1 MNIRFSNAF
10 DSAAVQKMPAAIRN
24 SDARLRLILSLIA
37 VGALVVLVW
46 LASTLWHSLFA
57 PAAGRKADTAP
68 PVKIAAVT
76 QNDVTVTE
84 HTLGTVVANATVQ
97 ITARVTGQMMSASFK
112 EGDIVHT
119 GDVLFQIDPRP
130 YQASLA
136 QARAQ
141 MAKDQASLVSAQN
154 DETRYTAL
162 AAQGAATKQQV
173 DQAVAAAKGFAATVQ
188 SDRAVIEMAA
198 LNVGYTTIRSPI
210 DGKTGPILIQ
220 PGNMVT
226 TSGGSNSSPTASAP
240 STTSIGGTTT
250 SGGTSANPLVVIT
263 QIQPVKVSFSLAQAD
278 LPRIQDRVRAGGLT
292 ASIDRHDAS
301 GKLIQA
307 PVDFI
312 GNAVSNTTGTI
323 ELRATYIN
331 ADASLVPGQLVDV
344 TVALNTLPHA
354 LIVPHQAVNLGPD
367 GRYVY
372 ALDKNANAELV
383 PVTVLFDSGAT
394 TAVSGKLKP
403 GEKIIT
409 DGQIRVIPGK
419 PVSVVKA
426 HTGAGGK

>member
-1 MNIRFSNAF
+1 MNIRFSNAL
-10 DSAAVQKMPAAIRN
+10 DSAAVQKMPAAIR
-24 SDARLRLILSLIA
+24 SPDARTRLILSLIA
-37 VGALVVLVW
+37 VVALVALVW
-46 LASTLWHSLFA
+46 LASMLWHSLFA
-57 PAAGRKADTAP
+57 PAAKKTDLAP
-68 PVKIAAVT
+68 PVKVAAVT
-76 QNDVTVTE
+76 QSDVTVTE

-97 ITARVTGQMMSASFK
+97 ITARVTGQMMSAAFK

-119 GDVLFQIDPRP
+119 GDLLFQIDPRP

-141 MAKDQASLVSAQN
+141 TAKDQASLVSAHN
-154 DETRYTAL
+154 DEARYTSL
-162 AAQGAATKQQV
+162 LAQGAATKQQV

-188 SDRAVIEMAA
+188 ADKAAIDMAA
-198 LNVGYTTIRSPI
+198 LNVSYTTIRSPI

-226 TSGGSNSSPTASAP
+226 TSGGSNSSPTAGTA
-240 STTSIGGTTT
+240 TTSIGGTAT
-250 SGGTSANPLVVIT
+250 STGTSANPLVVIT

-323 ELRATYIN
+323 ELRANYIN

-344 TVALNTLPHA
+344 TVALNTLPRA
-354 LIVPHQAVNLGPD
+354 LVVPHQAINLGPD

-372 ALDKNANAELV
+372 ALDKNGNAELV

-394 TAVSGKLKP
+394 SAVSGKLKP
-403 GEKIIT
+403 GQNVIT
-409 DGQIRVIPGK
+409 DGQLRVTPGK

-426 HTGAGGK
+426 HAGAGAK

>member
-1 MNIRFSNAF
+1 MNIRFSNAL
-10 DSAAVQKMPAAIRN
+10 DSAAVQKMPAAIR
-24 SDARLRLILSLIA
+24 SPDARTRLILSLIA
-37 VGALVVLVW
+37 VLGLVALVW
-46 LASTLWHSLFA
+46 LASVLWHSLFA
-57 PAAGRKADTAP
+57 PAAKKTDLAP
-68 PVKIAAVT
+68 PVKVAAVT
-76 QNDVTVTE
+76 QSDVTVTE

-97 ITARVTGQMMSASFK
+97 ITARVTGQMMSAAFK

-119 GDVLFQIDPRP
+119 GDLLFQIDPRP

-141 MAKDQASLVSAQN
+141 MAKDQASLVSAHN
-154 DETRYTAL
+154 DEARYTSL
-162 AAQGAATKQQV
+162 LAQGAATKQQV

-188 SDRAVIEMAA
+188 ADKAAIDMAA
-198 LNVGYTTIRSPI
+198 LNVSYTTIRSPI

-226 TSGGSNSSPTASAP
+226 TSGGSNSSPTAGTA
-240 STTSIGGTTT
+240 TTSIGGTAT
-250 SGGTSANPLVVIT
+250 STGTSANPLVVIT

-323 ELRATYIN
+323 ELRANYIN

-344 TVALNTLPHA
+344 TVALNTLPRA
-354 LIVPHQAVNLGPD
+354 LVVPHQAINLGPD

-372 ALDKNANAELV
+372 ALDKNGNAELV

-394 TAVSGKLKP
+394 SAVSGKLKP
-403 GEKIIT
+403 GQNVIT
-409 DGQIRVIPGK
+409 DGQLRVTPGK

-426 HTGAGGK
+426 RGGAGGK

>member
-1 MNIRFSNAF
+1 MNIRFSNAL
-10 DSAAVQKMPAAIRN
+10 DSAAVRKMPAAIRN
-24 SDARLRLILSLIA
+24 PDTRLRLILSLIA
-37 VGALVVLVW
+37 VVFLVAAVW
-46 LASTLWHSLFA
+46 LASVLWHAIFA
-57 PAAGRKADTAP
+57 PAAQKTEPAP
-68 PVKIAAVT
+68 PVKIAAVA

-97 ITARVTGQMMSASFK
+97 ITARVTGQMMSAAFK
-112 EGDIVHT
+112 EGDVVHT
-119 GDVLFQIDPRP
+119 GDLLFQIDPRP

-136 QARAQ
+136 QVRAQ
-141 MAKDQASLVSAQN
+141 MAKDQASLVSAHN
-154 DETRYTAL
+154 DEARYTSL
-162 AAQGAATKQQV
+162 LAQGAATKQQV

-188 SDRAVIEMAA
+188 ADKAAIDMAA
-198 LNVGYTTIRSPI
+198 LNVSYTTIRSPI

-226 TSGGSNSSPTASAP
+226 TSGGSNSSPTAST

-354 LIVPHQAVNLGPD
+354 LVVPHQAINLGPD

-372 ALDKNANAELV
+372 ALDKNGNAQLV

-394 TAVSGKLKP
+394 SAVSGRLRP
-403 GEKIIT
+403 GEQVIT
-409 DGQIRVIPGK
+409 DGQLRVAPGK

-426 HTGAGGK
+426 RTGAGTK

>member
-1 MNIRFSNAF
+1 MNIRFSNAL
-10 DSAAVQKMPAAIRN
+10 DPAAAQKMPAALRGP
-24 SDARLRLILSLIA
+24 DARTRLILSLVA
-37 VGALVVLVW
+37 VLALVALVW
-46 LASTLWHSLFA
+46 LASTIWHSLFA
-57 PAAGRKADTAP
+57 PAVKKTELAP

-76 QNDVTVTE
+76 QSDVTVTE

-97 ITARVTGQMMSASFK
+97 ITARVTGQMMSAAFK

-119 GDVLFQIDPRP
+119 GDLLFQIDPRP

-141 MAKDQASLVSAQN
+141 MAKDQASLVSAHN
-154 DETRYTAL
+154 DEARYTSL
-162 AAQGAATKQQV
+162 LAQGAATKQQV

-188 SDRAVIEMAA
+188 ADKAAIDMAA
-198 LNVGYTTIRSPI
+198 LNVSYTTIRSPI

-226 TSGGSNSSPTASAP
+226 TSGGGNSSPTGTA
-240 STTSIGGTTT
+240 TTSIGGTAT

-323 ELRATYIN
+323 ELRANYIN

-344 TVALNTLPHA
+344 TVALNTLPRA
-354 LIVPHQAVNLGPD
+354 LVVPHQAINLGPD

-372 ALDKNANAELV
+372 ALDKNGNAALV

-394 TAVSGKLKP
+394 SAVSGKLKV
-403 GEKIIT
+403 GQKVIT
-409 DGQIRVIPGK
+409 DGQLRVTPGK

-426 HTGAGGK
+426 RAGANP

>member
-1 MNIRFSNAF
+1 MNIRFSNAL

-24 SDARLRLILSLIA
+24 PDTRTRLILSLIA
-37 VGALVVLVW
+37 VAALVALVW
-46 LASTLWHSLFA
+46 LASTIWHSLFA
-57 PAAGRKADTAP
+57 PAVKKTELAP
-68 PVKIAAVT
+68 PVKIAAVA
-76 QNDVTVTE
+76 QSDVTVTE

-97 ITARVTGQMMSASFK
+97 ITARVTGQMMSAAFK
-112 EGDIVHT
+112 EGDTVHT
-119 GDVLFQIDPRP
+119 GDLLFQIDPRP

-141 MAKDQASLVSAQN
+141 MAKDEASLVSAHN
-154 DETRYTAL
+154 DEARYTAL
-162 AAQGAATKQQV
+162 LAQGAATKQQV

-188 SDRAVIEMAA
+188 ADRAAIDMAA
-198 LNVGYTTIRSPI
+198 LNVSYTTIRSPI

-226 TSGGSNSSPTASAP
+226 TSGGSNSSPTAGTT
-240 STTSIGGTTT
+240 TTSIGGTTT
-250 SGGTSANPLVVIT
+250 GGGTSANPLVVIT

-323 ELRATYIN
+323 ELRANYIN

-354 LIVPHQAVNLGPD
+354 LVVPHQAINLGPD

-372 ALDKNANAELV
+372 ALDKNGNAELV

-403 GEKIIT
+403 GEQVIT
-409 DGQIRVIPGK
+409 DGQLRVTPGK

-426 HTGAGGK
+426 RAGAHP

>member
-1 MNIRFSNAF
+1 MK
-10 DSAAVQKMPAAIRN
+10 V
-24 SDARLRLILSLIA
+24 
-37 VGALVVLVW
+37 
-46 LASTLWHSLFA
+46 
-57 PAAGRKADTAP
+57 
-68 PVKIAAVT
+68 AAVT
-76 QNDVTVTE
+76 RSDVTVTE

-97 ITARVTGQMMSASFK
+97 ITARVTGQMMSAAFK

-119 GDVLFQIDPRP
+119 GDLLFQIDPRP

-141 MAKDQASLVSAQN
+141 MAKDQASLVSAHN
-154 DETRYTAL
+154 DEARYTSL
-162 AAQGAATKQQV
+162 LAQGAATKQQV

-188 SDRAVIEMAA
+188 ADKAAIDMAA

-226 TSGGSNSSPTASAP
+226 TSGGSNSSPAAST
-240 STTSIGGTTT
+240 STTSIGGTAT

-344 TVALNTLPHA
+344 TVALNTLPRA
-354 LIVPHQAVNLGPD
+354 LVVPHQAINLGPD
-367 GRYVY
+367 GRYVLR
-372 ALDKNANAELV
+372 ARQERQR
-383 PVTVLFDSGAT
+383 P
-394 TAVSGKLKP
+394 
-403 GEKIIT
+403 I
-409 DGQIRVIPGK
+409 
-419 PVSVVKA
+419 
-426 HTGAGGK
+426 GAGDGAVRFPAPPARFRASSSPASRSSPTGSCASLPANPFQS